1 MSFDRA
7 EIEERIDEQADLV
20 EERLDHI
27 PSGYTM
33 PDREDM
39 RMASAKKFKLGIVF
53 IDINDFTDYTSN
65 NDEYDVL
72 FMLNLFVP
80 EIMEI
85 ARDYD
90 GYFEKNTGDGILAYF
105 GVGESYE
112 EISETIL
119 EYFATVKFALAN
131 HINPILEDHSI
142 EPITISGGA
151 AVGKNVYISRIGKHS
166 LNRRTAVG
174 TTANS
179 SSKLEDMAETN
190 DYFVNEGVYRHADK
204 DDGWGEYLNDKG
216 RLHGFTWGSDADG
229 WDPQHYYSF
238 NGIWSGTETEN
249 LR

>member
-1 MSFDRA
+1 MGFDRE
-7 EIEERIDEQADLV
+7 EIEERVDEQAELV
-20 EERLDHI
+20 EDRLDHI
-27 PSGYTM
+27 PTGRTM

-39 RMASAKKFKLGIVF
+39 RLASAKKFKLGIVF
-53 IDINDFTDYTSN
+53 IDINDFTTYAND

-85 ARDYD
+85 VRDYD

-105 GVGESYE
+105 GVDEDYDD
-112 EISETIL
+112 ISETVL

-131 HINPILEDHSI
+131 HINPTLEAHDI

-151 AVGKNVYISRIGKHS
+151 AIGRNIHVSRIGKHS

-179 SSKLEDMAETN
+179 AAKLEGMAETN
-190 DYFVNEGVYRHADK
+190 DYFVNEGIYQFADK
-204 DDGWGEYLNDKG
+204 EDGWGQYLYDQG
-216 RLHGFTWGSDADG
+216 RLSGFTWGNESDG
-229 WDPQHYYSF
+229 YEPQHYYNFS
-238 NGIWSGTETEN
+238 GIWSGTETDN